1 MNFIF
6 QKTVSNKNK
15 YEGTFQ
21 VIFSFTFSFIHAFF
35 NTSQELKVRNRET
48 KDIIPA
54 LKKLETRGF

>member
-1 MNFIF
+1 MNFIL
-6 QKTVSNKNK
+6 QKTASNKNK

-35 NTSQELKVRNRET
+35 NTSHKLKVSCTDR